1 MAMVN
6 VHEAKTQLSRL
17 LARVE
22 RGESV
27 VIARK
32 GKPIARLV
40 PMLLDSHILVW
51 WLAGDRRLG
60 TARRT
65 AIKDPSAL
73 ACFAIGAPA
82 GH

>member
-40 PMLLDSHILVW
+40 PMEPTKRVFGQLKGRIRYDAD
-51 WLAGDRRLG
+51 LAAPLPDDIARSFYGDD
-60 TARRT
+60 T
-65 AIKDPSAL
+65 
-73 ACFAIGAPA
+73 
-82 GH
+82 